1 MMHLDSIWL
10 FITSSNRQKSF
21 YELLLHILFLPP
33 CLLHFMSSLLVEQ
46 MVFSFVSFRFVT
58 FDLDFAYRRTVGFIL
73 ATYSDVPSFIYRRAA
88 CHWAS
93 SAEGTAVPR
102 CQTVWQQLKRGPSHV
117 CAGLS
122 RNIALCV
129 LNFVGQR
136 TWSSDYTPAT
146 YSGGH
151 GLKCQPGDR
160 LS

>member
-1 MMHLDSIWL
+1 
-10 FITSSNRQKSF
+10 
-21 YELLLHILFLPP
+21 
-33 CLLHFMSSLLVEQ
+33 

-58 FDLDFAYRRTVGFIL
+58 FDVDFAYRRTVGSIL
-73 ATYSDVPSFIYRRAA
+73 AMYSDVPSFIYRRAA

-129 LNFVGQR
+129 MNFVGQR